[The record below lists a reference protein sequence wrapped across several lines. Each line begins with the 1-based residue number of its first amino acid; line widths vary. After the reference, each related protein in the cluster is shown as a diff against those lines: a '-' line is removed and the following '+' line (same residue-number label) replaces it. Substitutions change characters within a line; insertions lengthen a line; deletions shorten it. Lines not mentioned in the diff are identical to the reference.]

1 LLGII
6 EGFSEGE
13 NDGTNEVGEIDV
25 IVEGEKVDNTAKGC
39 TVGAKVDGKLEG
51 IMVIDLLDGA
61 TEGVFIGNFDF
72 DGTVVGVFKDGTI
85 VGVFDGV
92 IILVGYRDVGLK
104 EGIPVGCLEDG
115 S

>member
-6 EGFSEGE
+6 EGYSEGE

-51 IMVIDLLDGA
+51 IDLLDGA

-92 IILVGYRDVGLK
+92 IILVGYRDVGL
-104 EGIPVGCLEDG
+104 IGCLEDG